1 MRAVFATDVEN
12 RLASGLRVRAPM
24 HMTAGLR
31 DLRLE
36 LLEVEVE
43 VIERMILDRLA
54 GVAQRLEAL
63 QALDRQLALDRETQI
78 EAAQRRLQVGVVERL
93 MDVIREDRAVDC
105 MFSRRRSAIVS
116 GRARYLL
123 AEPIGGASAVRPAS
137 TSATWRTARGRPAYA
152 NGRRC

>member
-1 MRAVFATDVEN
+1 MTVRAPCATDVEN

-63 QALDRQLALDRETQI
+63 QALDRQLALDGKPQLKRPS
-78 EAAQRRLQVGVVERL
+78 AACRL
-93 MDVIREDRAVDC
+93 A
-105 MFSRRRSAIVS
+105 SSA
-116 GRARYLL
+116 
-123 AEPIGGASAVRPAS
+123 
-137 TSATWRTARGRPAYA
+137 
-152 NGRRC
+152 

>member
-1 MRAVFATDVEN
+1 
-12 RLASGLRVRAPM
+12 M

-63 QALDRQLALDRETQI
+63 QALDRQLALDREN
-78 EAAQRRLQVGVVERL
+78 L
-93 MDVIREDRAVDC
+93 D
-105 MFSRRRSAIVS
+105 
-116 GRARYLL
+116 
-123 AEPIGGASAVRPAS
+123 
-137 TSATWRTARGRPAYA
+137 
-152 NGRRC
+152 